1 MIASERSA
9 TSLKARLDPSDFE
22 GIRQRVFRD
31 RNSTLDD
38 EAAHFLLD
46 DLRLL
51 LGVSRLGMRS
61 EIEWLPDRT
70 FEDQGLD
77 DNGNEIW
84 TAGQVVNHI
93 GHAQIG
99 MTAWLYDALGLAPS
113 YEQHPLTD
121 LTDADEPGRLTR
133 EQSLHVLDVAER
145 ELEIMFDAIPDK
157 AGPARSARH
166 PAFGTAG
173 IKGGLLIM
181 AIHEHSHLQ
190 QLIELR
196 TLSEKPHRIAFSH

>member
-1 MIASERSA
+1 VITSERSA
-9 TSLKARLDPSDFE
+9 TSLKARLDSTDFE
-22 GIRQRVFRD
+22 GVRQRVFRD
-31 RNSTLDD
+31 RRSTLDD
-38 EAAHFLLD
+38 EAAHFQLD

-61 EIEWLPDRT
+61 EIEWLPDCT

-77 DNGNEIW
+77 ANGNEVW

-99 MTAWLYDALGLAPS
+99 MMDWLHDALGRGFCV
-113 YEQHPLTD
+113 EQHPLTD
-121 LTDADEPGRLTR
+121 LTDAQVPGRLTR

-145 ELEIMFDAIPDK
+145 ELEVMFDSIPVTID
-157 AGPARSARH
+157 PAMSARH
-166 PAFGTAG
+166 PAFGLAG

-181 AIHEHSHLQ
+181 VIHERSHLQ
-190 QLIELR
+190 QLIDLR
-196 TLSEKPHRIAFSH
+196 TLSDMRHRAIRTG

>member
-1 MIASERSA
+1 VITSERGS
-9 TSLKARLDPSDFE
+9 TSLKERLDSPDFE
-22 GIRQRVFRD
+22 GVRQRVFRD
-31 RNSTLDD
+31 RRSTLDV
-38 EAAHFLLD
+38 EAAHYLLD
-46 DLRLL
+46 DLRLM

-61 EIEWLPDRT
+61 EIEWLPDQM

-77 DNGNEIW
+77 ANGNEIW

-99 MTAWLYDALGLAPS
+99 MTAWLHEVLGLEPS
-113 YEQHPLTD
+113 GEQHPLTD
-121 LTDADEPGRLTR
+121 LTDAEEPGRLTR

-145 ELEIMFDAIPDK
+145 ELEVMFDAIPDRVD
-157 AGPARSARH
+157 PAMSARH
-166 PAFGTAG
+166 PAFGKTG

-190 QLIELR
+190 QLVDLR
-196 TLSEKPHRIAFSH
+196 IQPAGQGRFAIPG